1 MWSPLFTEE
10 YLETCE
16 DWMPDSKDSCG
27 HRRWK
32 EWWKVCTSVS
42 PAPLGTS
49 QGETPSPLVTHH
61 RWDCSGCINVH
72 HCLLL
77 GHVPCCCPAYS
88 ALLYGFWV
96 ATSWRTP
103 EVAFCVPMEKPFLL
117 LRVAVCT
124 REAHRVF
131 AGMWCRTQLLCG
143 GHNPM
148 QDPRRKE
155 RLGIEEEED

>member
-1 MWSPLFTEE
+1 
-10 YLETCE
+10 
-16 DWMPDSKDSCG
+16 MPDSKDSCG

-49 QGETPSPLVTHH
+49 QGETPSPLVTYH
-61 RWDCSGCINVH
+61 SGCINVH

-103 EVAFCVPMEKPFLL
+103 EVAFCVPKEKPFLCSGL
-117 LRVAVCT
+117 LFAQEKHTECLQVCDAELSCCMVGT
-124 REAHRVF
+124 TP
-131 AGMWCRTQLLCG
+131 CKIPG
-143 GHNPM
+143 G
-148 QDPRRKE
+148 RR
-155 RLGIEEEED
+155 GWG